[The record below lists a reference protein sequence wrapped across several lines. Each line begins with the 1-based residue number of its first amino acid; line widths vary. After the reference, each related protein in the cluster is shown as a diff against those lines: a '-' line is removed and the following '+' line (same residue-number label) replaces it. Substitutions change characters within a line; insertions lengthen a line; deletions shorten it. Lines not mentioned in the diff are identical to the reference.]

1 MRRRPSPGAKRERRV
16 YAAVATALVVVA
28 GIAVF
33 FAGLQRRNEG
43 QAPVTSD
50 GSAAA
55 RPTADPD
62 RLVLFYVAQNG
73 LGLITQERRVTQLG
87 RQDTLARARRVVEE
101 QLGEAPAPLASPFPE
116 GTRVRAVYLTPA
128 GDAFVDLSLE
138 VSRGHQGGSLDELL
152 TVYALV
158 NALTTNVP
166 EVSAVQILVD
176 GREVDTLAGHVDLRR
191 PLAGNM
197 KWVTGSADE
206 ATSEPET
213 EDTEAG

>member
-1 MRRRPSPGAKRERRV
+1 MKRRPSPGATRERRV
-16 YAAVATALVVVA
+16 YATVATALVVVA

-33 FAGLQRRNEG
+33 FAGLQRQNEG
-43 QAPVTSD
+43 QTPVTSD
-50 GSAAA
+50 GSAAD
-55 RPTADPD
+55 PTSDPD
-62 RLVLFYVAQNG
+62 TLVLFYVAQDG
-73 LGLITQERRVTQLG
+73 LGLITKERKVTQLG
-87 RQDTLARARRVVEE
+87 RQDTPARARRVVEE

-116 GTRVRAVYLTPA
+116 GTRVRAVYLTPT

-158 NALTTNVP
+158 NALTTNVS
-166 EVSAVQILVD
+166 EISAVQILVD

-191 PLAGNM
+191 PLARNM

-213 EDTEAG
+213 DDTEAG